1 MKRELREILHI
12 KNVMVLLAVFI
23 CLLISG
29 CGDSSKDQ
37 IIMIYDYLDN
47 TEREYDCTNEI
58 VDDLV
63 NQICDFFLD
72 GQSGANE
79 IPDEALEYKRI
90 VVFQTDKKKSVEQ
103 QKTDENKIINIE
115 IYQYNDEF
123 YCIASFD
130 FSDQEYS
137 AKLSTDISAQVKK
150 LETSV
155 Q

>member
-1 MKRELREILHI
+1 
-12 KNVMVLLAVFI
+12 MVLLAVFV

-37 IIMIYDYLDN
+37 KIVIYDYLNN
-47 TEREYDCTNEI
+47 TEKEYDHSNEI

-72 GQSGANE
+72 GQSGSDE
-79 IPDEALEYKRI
+79 IPDGALEYKKI
-90 VVFQTDKKKSVEQ
+90 AVYQVDKKKSVEQ
-103 QKTDENKIINIE
+103 QKTDENRIINIE
-115 IYQYNDEF
+115 IYQYNDEY
-123 YCIASFD
+123 YCKAIFD

-137 AKLSTDISAQVKK
+137 AKLSTDITNQVGK
-150 LETSV
+150 LDKSV